1 MGVGVGGASA
11 WGYVGGDNAYDAN
24 PVYRCAAASANH
36 QLIAPPRKANAQVR
50 DVRRNSGERIR
61 SLDVFADPLR
71 HCGLGRNFGLIVF
84 GQRRQVERNFGN
96 AAMDGLGSPPPWV
109 RRPHRVAAWTAAK
122 LAQRMMRQVE
132 IKGLW

>member
-1 MGVGVGGASA
+1 
-11 WGYVGGDNAYDAN
+11 
-24 PVYRCAAASANH
+24 
-36 QLIAPPRKANAQVR
+36 VR